1 MRLVEARYEKGILKP
16 REPLALR
23 SGESVNLIV
32 VRRADP
38 SRWDMKRLAKSG
50 NEEELTLSEQGIQDW
65 AAKLDVEDQR

>member
-1 MRLVEARYEKGILKP
+1 MP
-16 REPLALR
+16 LR

-38 SRWDMKRLAKSG
+38 SRWDMKRLAECG
-50 NEEELTLSEQGIQDW
+50 DEEELTLSEQGIQDW

>member
-65 AAKLDVEDQR
+65 AAKLEQEDQR

>member
-16 REPLALR
+16 TEPLPLR

-38 SRWDMKRLAKSG
+38 SRWDINRLAKSG
-50 NEEELTLSEQGIQDW
+50 NVEDLTLAEQGIEDW
-65 AAKLDVEDQR
+65 AAKLEEEDPR

>member
-16 REPLALR
+16 REPLPLR

-65 AAKLDVEDQR
+65 AAKLEQEDQR

>member
-1 MRLVEARYEKGILKP
+1 MRLVEARYEKGMLKP

-50 NEEELTLSEQGIQDW
+50 DAEDLALAEQDIENW
-65 AAKLDVEDQR
+65 VAKLDEEDQR